1 MDRAQLFWAAVVL
14 DVVTPSLLEDLGHL
28 LEGLQS
34 QDFGS
39 DWQARLFQAHMVL
52 ERDGRYRQA
61 WQQKGILA
69 LLPGEL
75 LAQAEAAW
83 RCALA
88 DTAETQVRGT
98 VDSII
103 TRISIGAGNFSKQ
116 LSGVCLTPKIPR
128 SSSIGLGLS
137 RAFRIS
143 SQKKT

>member
-1 MDRAQLFWAAVVL
+1 ML

-39 DWQARLFQAHMVL
+39 DWQARLFQAHMAL

-98 VDSII
+98 VGFIINPHLRRCRKLFKATFRGLPDSKN
-103 TRISIGAGNFSKQ
+103 TEVM
-116 LSGVCLTPKIPR
+116 LHW
-128 SSSIGLGLS
+128 IGLVESFPNLVT
-137 RAFRIS
+137 
-143 SQKKT
+143 KKNVGFIF